1 MIQKEPRIGVGA
13 AIIKDNKILLIRR
26 VKAPEADHWALPGGK
41 VDLFETCEHAVT
53 REAKEEIN
61 VEIQNPFLLTLMDM
75 WDEEKTHHWVAPIYL
90 VTEFIGEP
98 AIQEPHKHSGL
109 DWFAIDDLP
118 SPCAKAV
125 KDAVSA
131 LSLK

>member
-1 MIQKEPRIGVGA
+1 MQKEPRIGVGA

-41 VDLFETCEHAVT
+41 VDLFETCEQAVT
-53 REAKEEIN
+53 RETKEEIN

-75 WDEEKTHHWVAPIYL
+75 WDDEKTHHWIAPIYL
-90 VTEFIGEP
+90 VTEFNGEP
-98 AIQEPHKHSGL
+98 SIQEPHKHSGL
-109 DWFAIDDLP
+109 GWFSINDLP
-118 SPCAKAV
+118 SPSAKAV

-131 LSLK
+131 LLLK